1 MFGRRIRYLVVLLS
15 ALIFYAAVGTRLGCI
30 VALTAL
36 GLPWLSLLV
45 SIPAM
50 LTLRPEVKAPEH
62 VQQGQAADASILAS
76 CNLPAPP
83 FRGRLQLESCITGGK
98 RFYTP
103 GTGLPTDHC
112 GGIVITVEKG
122 RVCDYMGL
130 FSFPMRARG
139 SRTILVRPNPVPI
152 SPALDLKVLT
162 QEPQSVRWVVTAKTG
177 ADHQSDD
184 GGSRKVPILLTMDL
198 IGSPQ
203 ELDRK
208 LGRFLWLGSSIVRQG
223 AAFEA
228 RVMTGEGLRVF
239 GVRNPQ
245 ELKRTVDELLCAS
258 APKLGSV
265 RDYRFQAAWQYYI
278 GGEADE
284 A

>member
-1 MFGRRIRYLVVLLS
+1 MFGRRIRYLTVLLLS
-15 ALIFYAAVGTRLGCI
+15 LVFYAAVGTRLGCI

-45 SIPAM
+45 SLPAM
-50 LTLRPEVKAPEH
+50 LTLRPEVKTVEY
-62 VQQGQAADASILAS
+62 VQQGQAADASILAG

-83 FRGRLQLESCITGGK
+83 FRGKLQLENCITGEK
-98 RFYTP
+98 ALYTP
-103 GTGLPTDHC
+103 GTGLPTEHC
-112 GGIVITVEKG
+112 GGMVITVEKG

-130 FSFPMRARG
+130 FSFPVRARG
-139 SRTILVRPNPVPI
+139 SRTVLVRPNPVPI

-162 QEPQSVRWVVTAKTG
+162 QEPQSVRWEVTAKTG
-177 ADHQSDD
+177 SARQSDA
-184 GGSRKVPILLTMDL
+184 GEGRKVPILLTMDL
-198 IGSPQ
+198 IGSPE

-265 RDYRFQAAWQYYI
+265 RDYRFQAAWQYCI

>member
-30 VALTAL
+30 VTITAL

-45 SIPAM
+45 SLPAM

-112 GGIVITVEKG
+112 GGMVITVEKG

-162 QEPQSVRWVVTAKTG
+162 QESLPVRWEVTAKTG
-177 ADHQSDD
+177 AAHQSDD

-208 LGRFLWLGSSIVRQG
+208 LGRLVWLGSSIVRQG

>member
-30 VALTAL
+30 VTITAL

-45 SIPAM
+45 SLPAM

-103 GTGLPTDHC
+103 GTGLPTEHC
-112 GGIVITVEKG
+112 GGMVITVEKG

>member
-1 MFGRRIRYLVVLLS
+1 MFGRRIWYFTVLLA

-45 SIPAM
+45 SLPAM

-112 GGIVITVEKG
+112 GAMVITVEKG

>member
-1 MFGRRIRYLVVLLS
+1 MFGRRIRYLTVLLLS
-15 ALIFYAAVGTRLGCI
+15 LVFYAAVGTRLGCI

-45 SIPAM
+45 SLPAM
-50 LTLRPEVKAPEH
+50 LTLRPEVKTVEH
-62 VQQGQAADASILAS
+62 VQQGQAADACILAG

-83 FRGRLQLESCITGGK
+83 FRGKLQLENCITGEK

-103 GTGLPTDHC
+103 GTGLPTEHC
-112 GGIVITVEKG
+112 GGMVITVEKG

-130 FSFPMRARG
+130 FSFPVRARG
-139 SRTILVRPNPVPI
+139 SRTVLVRPNPVPI

-162 QEPQSVRWVVTAKTG
+162 QASQPVRWEVTAKTG
-177 ADHQSDD
+177 SARQSDA
-184 GGSRKVPILLTMDL
+184 GEGRKVPILLTMDL
-198 IGSPQ
+198 IGSPE

-239 GVRNPQ
+239 GVRNQQ

-265 RDYRFQAAWQYYI
+265 RDYRFQAAWQYCI